1 MENVPGFTT
10 VEQRGTCPVLI
21 VDEDALMREMLTIAL
36 QSEGFGFVSSA
47 GTVQEALQAIQHLL
61 PCLLIIDYEL
71 SNTTGLQFYD
81 QIHRSGVFPPLPG
94 ILLSAPLRSEE
105 VAPRPLW
112 IIQEPFGLD
121 TFFASVTQAM
131 LASSRQRVK
140 GLLPLPKGV

>member
-1 MENVPGFTT
+1 MENVSDFTT

-21 VDEDALMREMLTIAL
+21 VDEDALIREMLTMAL
-36 QSEGFGFVSSA
+36 QSEGFCFVSSA
-47 GTVQEALQAIQHLL
+47 GTAHEALQTIQHLL

-71 SNTTGLQFYD
+71 SNMTGLQLYD

-112 IIQEPFGLD
+112 IVQEPFDLD
-121 TFFASVTQAM
+121 TFFASVTQAI
-131 LASSRQRVK
+131 LASSRQRGK
-140 GLLPLPKGV
+140 GLLLFPKEV